1 MAQRMT
7 RRSKVI
13 VCGNVHP
20 EYRAVTKTYLI
31 AQPDTYHEVGFDE
44 ASGSLDLA
52 AIQAA
57 AADPKQVACVVVQ
70 TPNFFGV
77 LEDLRALVAWA
88 QPLGIVTIAAFNEP
102 LAFAIAEPPGAQ
114 GVDLCVGEGASFGVG
129 TGFGG
134 PSVGVFSC
142 RDKHVRVMP
151 GRLAGRTTDSQGRE
165 GYVLT
170 LSTRE
175 QHIRREKA
183 TSNIC
188 TNQGLMALA
197 SSIYLSLMGKEGLR
211 ELAHL
216 NLSRAR
222 YAEHKLADA
231 GAPRVHSGPYFHE
244 FAVKT
249 PIPAAQIIERAGDHG
264 LLAGLD
270 LGRIDP
276 TRHDQLLIAVTEL
289 TEREAIDQLAQVIA
303 NAR

>member
-7 RRSKVI
+7 RRTQIYV
-13 VCGNVHP
+13 VGNVHP
-20 EYRAVTKTYLI
+20 EYRAVTKTYLL
-31 AQPDTYHEVGFDE
+31 AQPGTYNEVAFDE
-44 ASGSLDLA
+44 ETGRLDLA

-57 AADPKQVACVVVQ
+57 VVDPKQAACIVVQ

-77 LEDLRALVAWA
+77 LEDLEPLCAWA
-88 QPLGIVTIAAFNEP
+88 SAHGIIVAAAFNEP
-102 LAFAIAEPPGAQ
+102 LAFALVTPPGEQ
-114 GVDLCVGEGASFGVG
+114 GVDLCVGEGASFGIG
-129 TGFGG
+129 PSFGG
-134 PSVGVFSC
+134 PAVGVFSC
-142 RDKHVRVMP
+142 RDKNVRVMP
-151 GRLAGRTTDSQGRE
+151 GRLAGRTVDAKGRE

-188 TNQGLMALA
+188 TNQGLMALGA
-197 SSIYLSLMGKEGLR
+197 SIYMSLMGKEGLR

-216 NLSRAR
+216 NMSRAR
-222 YAEHKLADA
+222 YAEEALARA

-249 PIPAAQIIERAGDHG
+249 PVPAAQIIERAGDAG

-276 TRHDQLLIAVTEL
+276 ARSHELLVAVTEL
-289 TEREAIDQLAQVIA
+289 TERGSIDALAGVIA
-303 NAR
+303 ASR